1 MTDTASTTEPR
12 FPELIDIPTLARLLG
27 VKERYV
33 RRMVVERRVPIVK
46 LGHLVRFDLAEV
58 RGWLEDHLRPPGCRP

>member
-1 MTDTASTTEPR
+1 M
-12 FPELIDIPTLARLLG
+12 
-27 VKERYV
+27 KERYV

-58 RGWLEDHLRPPGCRP
+58 RGWLEDQRRPSGR